1 MSSLFSAPKI
11 PASAAVAPTNAP
23 AYQAPPQRADA
34 EVQAAVA
41 SDRSRRAAMRGR
53 GSTLL
58 TGDDTAIGDRRK
70 TLLGE

>member
-1 MSSLFSAPKI
+1 MSGMFSPPKM
-11 PASAAVAPTNAP
+11 SAAATPP
-23 AYQAPPQRADA
+23 AYQAPPQRTDA
-34 EVQAAVA
+34 EVQASVA

-58 TGDDTAIGDRRK
+58 TGGDTAIGDRRK